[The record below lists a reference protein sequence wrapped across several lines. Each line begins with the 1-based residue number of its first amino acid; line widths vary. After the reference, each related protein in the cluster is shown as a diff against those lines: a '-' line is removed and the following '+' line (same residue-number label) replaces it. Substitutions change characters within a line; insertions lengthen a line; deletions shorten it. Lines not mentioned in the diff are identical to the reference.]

1 MQKRLKILITI
12 AIILA
17 ALFIYVYAWYSS
29 GSKQSDEVVVP
40 IQGQPISSLGAGS
53 TETSASKE
61 IIKTLSLLK
70 SVTIDLDFFNSA
82 SFKGLSD
89 FSIQLTPGESGRDN
103 PFAPL
108 D

>member
-17 ALFIYVYAWYSS
+17 AIFIYAWYSS
-29 GSKQSDEVVVP
+29 GNKQQSSEGVVP
-40 IQGQPISSLGAGS
+40 IQGQPISSFGADS
-53 TETSASKE
+53 TGTSAGKE
-61 IIKTLSLLK
+61 IVKTLSLLK
-70 SVTIDLDFFNSA
+70 SVTIDSDFFNGA

-89 FSIQLTPGESGRDN
+89 FSIQLTPVESGRDN

>member
-1 MQKRLKILITI
+1 MVQKRLKILIII

-17 ALFIYVYAWYSS
+17 ILFIYVWYSS
-29 GSKQSDEVVVP
+29 GKKRPAEVVVP
-40 IQGQPISSLGAGS
+40 IQGQPVSSLGASGP
-53 TETSASKE
+53 ETSTAKE
-61 IIKTLSLLK
+61 IVKTLSLLK
-70 SVTIDLDFFNSA
+70 SVTIDSDFFNSA

-89 FSIQLTPGESGRDN
+89 FSVQLIPEESGRDN

>member
-17 ALFIYVYAWYSS
+17 AIFIYAWYSS
-29 GSKQSDEVVVP
+29 GSKQQSSGGVVP
-40 IQGQPISSLGAGS
+40 IQGQPISSLGAGNTGAS
-53 TETSASKE
+53 TGEE
-61 IIKTLSLLK
+61 IVKTLSLLK
-70 SVTIDLDFFNSA
+70 SVIVDLDFFNSA

-89 FSIQLTPGESGRDN
+89 FSIQLIPVESGRDN

>member
-17 ALFIYVYAWYSS
+17 VLFIYAWYSS
-29 GSKQSDEVVVP
+29 GKKQSAEVVVP

-53 TETSASKE
+53 PETSASKE